1 MGFPRDMIPPR
12 GIVRLLAL
20 SNLAKT
26 TARGVI
32 ISISVLYFTR
42 MVGIAPEMVGLALT
56 VGALV
61 GMLSSVPA
69 GRLADFRGPRPVTVI
84 MLMLLAVAACGY
96 ALVHSF
102 VTLTLTTTFVIGLE
116 SAANA
121 ARGALLAG
129 LLPPAERTGALA
141 HMRSTANI
149 GVAAGAA
156 AGGVGLLINSHA
168 GYIGLLLTAGALY
181 AVSGLAFLRVPS
193 VPAVSEPK
201 GASRWQV
208 LRDRP
213 FAAVSLVNSVLA
225 MNDALLVV
233 GLPVWISRHTTAP
246 PAFFTV
252 LLLVNTTAVVLLQVP
267 LSRGTE
273 DIPGGAR
280 AWRRAGWALAASC
293 AVFALAEGQPAWL
306 ACVIL
311 LAGTL
316 VHVVGEMLYGAGTW
330 SLSYGLAPESAQGRY
345 QGLFGMSTQ
354 LGTTVAP
361 FAVTALLTAFNA
373 AGLLV
378 WCVVFL
384 IAGHLARPLTQ
395 WAERTRSDSSV
406 ILSSVSVQ
414 ME

>member
-1 MGFPRDMIPPR
+1 LIPPA

-26 TARGVI
+26 SARGVI

-42 MVGIAPEMVGLALT
+42 VVGIAPEMVGIALT

-69 GRLADFRGPRPVTVI
+69 GRLADVRGPRPVTVA
-84 MLMLLAVAACGY
+84 MLMLLAIAACGY
-96 ALVHSF
+96 ALVTNF
-102 VTLTLTTTFVIGLE
+102 VTLALTTTFVIGLE

-129 LLPPAERTGALA
+129 LLAPAERSGALA

-156 AGGVGLLINSHA
+156 AGGAGLLINSRA
-168 GYIGLLLTAGALY
+168 GYIALLLTAGVLY
-181 AVSGLAFLRVPS
+181 AVSGLAFLRVQS
-193 VPAVSEPK
+193 VPAVSEAK
-201 GASRWQV
+201 GASRWEV

-233 GLPVWISRHTTAP
+233 GLPVWISRHTAAP
-246 PAFFTV
+246 PSFFTV
-252 LLLVNTTAVVLLQVP
+252 LLLVNTTAVVLLQVR
-267 LSRGTE
+267 LSKGSE

-293 AVFALAEGQPAWL
+293 AVYALAAGQSAWL

-330 SLSYGLAPESAQGRY
+330 SLSYGLAHDVAQGRY

-361 FAVTALLTAFNA
+361 FAVTALLSAFNA
-373 AGLLV
+373 IGLLV
-378 WCVVFL
+378 WCAVFL
-384 IAGHLARPLTQ
+384 IAGHLARPLTR
-395 WAERTRSDSSV
+395 WAERTRSDPAV
-406 ILSSVSVQ
+406 TLSTALVK
-414 ME
+414 